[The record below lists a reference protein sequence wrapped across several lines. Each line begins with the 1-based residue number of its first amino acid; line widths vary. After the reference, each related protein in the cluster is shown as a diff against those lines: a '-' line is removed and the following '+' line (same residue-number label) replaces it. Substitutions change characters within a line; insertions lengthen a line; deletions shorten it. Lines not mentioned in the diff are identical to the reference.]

1 MNTIRHSKVRDCM
14 FGLKDYSKEEVNN
27 MTFGS
32 RTLIEVRHSVFEDTI
47 NEIKKKKLNNF
58 MKHLVGC
65 CKHNTG
71 NDKGKLIDFLLE
83 PLPTG
88 SDNHGICNSK
98 LSDLDIDPWK
108 VAEGLCKS
116 GLQ

>member
-1 MNTIRHSKVRDCM
+1 METRIHSKVRDCM
-14 FGLKDYSKEEVNN
+14 FGLKDYSKEEINS
-27 MTFGS
+27 MTIS
-32 RTLIEVRHSVFEDTI
+32 CRTLVEVRHSVFEDTI

-58 MKHLVGC
+58 MNHLVGC
-65 CKHNTG
+65 CKANTG
-71 NDKGKLIDFLLE
+71 NSTGKLIDFLLE
-83 PLPTG
+83 PIDFE
-88 SDNHGICNSK
+88 SNNGICSSR

>member
-1 MNTIRHSKVRDCM
+1 MNTIRHSKVSDCM
-14 FGLKDYSKEEVNN
+14 FGLKDYSKEEINS
-27 MTFGS
+27 MTFS
-32 RTLIEVRHSVFEDTI
+32 SKTLIEVRHSVFEDTI

-58 MKHLVGC
+58 MNHLVGC
-65 CKHNTG
+65 CKQNTG

-83 PLPTG
+83 PI
-88 SDNHGICNSK
+88 DFDANNGICSSR

-108 VAEGLCKS
+108 VAEGLCKN